1 MTKFWKMI
9 TALFLVFA
17 LAACSSDDDNETPTP
32 ITVAGAISGDSELST
47 LLNSASDEQLTLL
60 TDETASLTVFAPT
73 NDEFATASDLLAT
86 LSPAQVTAVIGYHVV
101 AARYEAADLI
111 PLDGQT
117 IPGTD
122 ISVSVSGGSVFLQGA
137 GNSDPI
143 EVTTAD
149 VTADNGV
156 LHKIAG
162 ILLPATL
169 PGVATYEVTLEG
181 GQQNPPVMTDGVG
194 SVTIT
199 VNEDTGEM
207 TLTGSV
213 SNLSSPLFDVGD
225 VGSAHIHEGA
235 RGANGPVVF
244 PITVERSADDLSA
257 TLSLTA
263 TLTDEQA
270 STLQSGDYYI
280 NVHTENFE
288 GGELRGQ
295 IE

>member
-17 LAACSSDDDNETPTP
+17 LAACSSDDDNETTTP
-32 ITVAGAISGDSELST
+32 ITVGGAISGDSELST
-47 LLNSASDEQLTLL
+47 LLNSASDDQLILL
-60 TDETASLTVFAPT
+60 TDERASLTVFAPT
-73 NDEFATASDLLAT
+73 NDVFTAASDLLAT
-86 LSPAQVTAVIGYHVV
+86 LSADQVTAVIGYHVV

-137 GNSDPI
+137 GNSEPV

-149 VTADNGV
+149 ITADNGV
-156 LHKIAG
+156 VHKIGG

-169 PGVATYEVTLEG
+169 PGVTTYDVTLEG
-181 GQQNPPVMTDGVG
+181 SQEVPPVETDAMG
-194 SVTIT
+194 SATIT
-199 VNEDTGEM
+199 FNEDTGEM

-213 SNLSSPLFDVGD
+213 SNLSSPLFDVST
-225 VGSAHIHEGA
+225 VGPAHIHEA
-235 RGANGPVVF
+235 PRGENGGVAF
-244 PITVERSADDLSA
+244 PIDVDRSEDGLSA

-270 STLQSGDYYI
+270 STLQSGGYYI
-280 NVHTENFE
+280 NIHTENFN